1 MFGLMLKS
9 THEKAMSQRLRV
21 TLEAIADLK
30 TRCEIDVSVA
40 KRAIDA
46 EQAISASLRA
56 DIEEMTP
63 DYERGKRR
71 RVQYEN
77 DNAKRKERRA
87 AKRAGV

>member
-9 THEKAMSQRLRV
+9 THEKAMSTRLRV
-21 TLEAIADLK
+21 TLEAIAENKKL
-30 TRCEIDVSVA
+30 CEIDVSVA

-71 RVQYEN
+71 RAQCEK

-87 AKRAGV
+87 AQRAGV

>member
-9 THEKAMSQRLRV
+9 THEKAMSERLRV
-21 TLEAIADLK
+21 TLEAIAENKKLCD
-30 TRCEIDVSVA
+30 IDISVA

-63 DYERGKRR
+63 DYERGKQR
-71 RVQYEN
+71 RVQYEK

>member
-9 THEKAMSQRLRV
+9 THEKAMSDRLRV
-21 TLEAIADLK
+21 TLEALAENK
-30 TRCEIDVSVA
+30 KSCELEISYA

-63 DYERGKRR
+63 DYELGKQRR
-71 RVQYEN
+71 AQYQK
-77 DNAKRKERRA
+77 DNAKRKERQE

>member
-1 MFGLMLKS
+1 
-9 THEKAMSQRLRV
+9 MSQRLRV
-21 TLEAIADLK
+21 TLEAIAENKKL
-30 TRCEIDVSVA
+30 CEIDISVA

-71 RVQYEN
+71 RAQCEKH
-77 DNAKRKERRA
+77 NAKRKERRA